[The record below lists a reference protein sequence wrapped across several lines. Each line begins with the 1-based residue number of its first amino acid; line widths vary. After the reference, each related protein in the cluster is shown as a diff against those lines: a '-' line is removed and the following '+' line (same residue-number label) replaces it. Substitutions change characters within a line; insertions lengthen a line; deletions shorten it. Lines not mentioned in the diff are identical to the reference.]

1 MMSLQMSQYV
11 PVYVLLAVVVAMQ
24 AVLDARAVIAA
35 VYVSPLPPQNSQF
48 LILCGEP
55 KCWQH

>member
-55 KCWQH
+55 KC

>member
-1 MMSLQMSQYV
+1 MSQYV
-11 PVYVLLAVVVAMQ
+11 PVHVLLTAVVAVQ

-35 VYVSPLPPQNSQF
+35 VCVSLLPPQNSQF

-55 KCWQH
+55 KC